1 MLRRVVKRSLRRFGL
16 ELRRIQPPT
25 DTGWSLIYDQPD
37 WIRSIVKAVKPY
49 TMTSQDRIVA
59 LCNAVQHVVRNKV
72 PGDFVEC
79 GVWRG
84 GSMMAA
90 ALALKHLGDTSRHLW
105 LYDTFKGMPP
115 PSDAD
120 VRASDNR
127 TAASILAESA
137 LDSPFWAIASIED
150 VAANMRSVG
159 YANVHLIEGMVEDT
173 IPAKAPKQISLLRL
187 DTDWYESTKHEL
199 IHLYPRLSLGGALII
214 DDYGFWRGQRKAI
227 DEYIA
232 KEKLSFFLHRID
244 DAGSIAIKS

>member
-37 WIRSIVKAVKPY
+37 WSRSTMKAVKPY

-105 LYDTFKGMPP
+105 LYDTF
-115 PSDAD
+115 
-120 VRASDNR
+120 
-127 TAASILAESA
+127 
-137 LDSPFWAIASIED
+137 
-150 VAANMRSVG
+150 
-159 YANVHLIEGMVEDT
+159 
-173 IPAKAPKQISLLRL
+173 
-187 DTDWYESTKHEL
+187 
-199 IHLYPRLSLGGALII
+199 
-214 DDYGFWRGQRKAI
+214 
-227 DEYIA
+227 
-232 KEKLSFFLHRID
+232 
-244 DAGSIAIKS
+244 